1 MTKTILTVD
10 DASTMRKV
18 ISIALQSAGHEV
30 LEAEDGVAALGLLS
44 LRHADVI
51 ITDVNMPRMDGIE
64 FTRQVRLLP
73 RFRLTPILLLTTE
86 SDPDKKARGRAA
98 GATGWI
104 TKPFKQD
111 QLIAVVAKVM
121 PS

>member
-1 MTKTILTVD
+1 MSKTILTVD
-10 DASTMRKV
+10 DASTVRKV
-18 ISIALQSAGHEV
+18 IALALQSAGHSV

-44 LRHADVI
+44 LQDADVI
-51 ITDVNMPRMDGIE
+51 ITDVNMPRMDGLE
-64 FTRQVRLLP
+64 FTRQLRLQP
-73 RFRLTPILLLTTE
+73 RFRKTPILLLTTE
-86 SDPDKKARGRAA
+86 SDPDIKAKGRAA

-104 TKPFKQD
+104 VKPFKQE

>member
-18 ISIALQSAGHEV
+18 IALALQSAGHSV

-44 LRHADVI
+44 LKHADVI

-64 FTRQVRLLP
+64 LTRQLRLQP
-73 RFRLTPILLLTTE
+73 RFSKTPILLLTTE
-86 SDPDKKARGRAA
+86 SDPNVKARGRAA

-104 TKPFKQD
+104 VKPFKQE